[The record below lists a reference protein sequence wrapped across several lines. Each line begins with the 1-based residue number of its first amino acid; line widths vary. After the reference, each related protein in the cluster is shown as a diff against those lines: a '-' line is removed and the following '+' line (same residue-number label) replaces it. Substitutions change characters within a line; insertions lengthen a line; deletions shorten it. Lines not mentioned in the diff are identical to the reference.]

1 MYFIVTGRINATVAF
16 LYYNDY
22 INGPTKIRARAIVK
36 IYSLPIATETTAVL
50 WSSDHLV
57 YLADSPCVMTT
68 GVYESGPQLSYTATN
83 AYTPV

>member
-1 MYFIVTGRINATVAF
+1 MDFIVTGRRNATVAF

-36 IYSLPIATETTAVL
+36 IYSLPIATL
-50 WSSDHLV
+50 LSSDQLV

-83 AYTPV
+83 PYSPV